1 MVFCTASL
9 PLPCGYI
16 CPDPRQERYRRSSN
30 QPTSL
35 GLESG
40 SHLGR
45 LAGIGESPVHA
56 IHLSVSNSLPLR
68 GRVDADDPYVS
79 FHPSILSFYWDFP
92 PFLLPM
98 DGNLPINY
106 TAVLKHAKERKRK
119 EKKEK
124 ERKERKG
131 REKKEKKGEA
141 NSKRRRLAR
150 STKIP

>member
-1 MVFCTASL
+1 
-9 PLPCGYI
+9 
-16 CPDPRQERYRRSSN
+16 
-30 QPTSL
+30 
-35 GLESG
+35 
-40 SHLGR
+40 
-45 LAGIGESPVHA
+45 VHA

-131 REKKEKKGEA
+131 KKRKKRTRKERKERR
-141 NSKRRRLAR
+141 SKFQTAKTGSIDEDTVRGGSL
-150 STKIP
+150 